1 MAYKAPVKEHLFL
14 LNEVLNLQSYSSL
27 PGFADAT
34 PDLTGQLLEEAAR
47 FCEGVLEP
55 LNAVGDREGCK
66 HDPATA
72 AVKTPTGFVDA
83 YRTMVESGWSALAV
97 DPQWGGQG
105 LPGVLSLAF
114 NEMASSA
121 NMAFAMYPGL
131 THGAFSAIKY
141 AGDDA
146 QKAMYLAK
154 MATGEWAGAMNL
166 TEPQCGTDLGLIRT
180 KATKDPDGTW
190 KITGEKIWISGGE
203 QDFTPNIVHLVLA
216 RTEGAPAGTRGLSL
230 FITPKFIPGADGTP
244 GERNGFKC
252 VGLEE
257 KMGIHGNS
265 TCFMSYE
272 GATGYLLGEETKGL
286 RLMFVMMNEA
296 RLGVAVQGLAQAEA
310 AYQAAADFA
319 RDRLQGRALT
329 GPQNPEGPADPIVV
343 HPDVRRMLMDS
354 KAVIEGGR
362 ALLFWTI
369 LHQDI
374 ELVSTDEAERQK
386 ADDVV
391 QLMTPVVKSFLT
403 DRGFK
408 VCSDAMQV
416 HGGSGYT
423 THFPAAQYLRDSR
436 IAMIYEG
443 TNGVQALDLVGRKLP
458 ANGGRAMVA
467 FLAELDAFAAEPAD
481 EALAPFVEGVK
492 TAKSQLQ
499 EATLWLMQNGL
510 ANPDNAGASSH
521 DYLNILALAGLAYMW
536 ARMAKTAQGRIAS
549 GEADPFYAN
558 KLITGRYF
566 LERILPE
573 GAAHLAKVKTGAG
586 PVMALA
592 AEAF

>member
-14 LNEVLNLQSYSSL
+14 LNEVMNLQSHANL

-34 PDLTGQLLEEAAR
+34 PDLMGQLLEEAAR

-55 LNAVGDREGCK
+55 LNAVGDREGCR

-72 AVKTPTGFVDA
+72 AVKTPTGFSDA
-83 YRTMVESGWSALAV
+83 YRTMVESGWSALSV

-105 LPGVLSLAF
+105 LPGVLNLAF

-131 THGAFSAIKY
+131 THGAFSAILQ
-141 AGDDA
+141 AGDEG
-146 QKAMYLAK
+146 QKGLYLAK
-154 MATGEWAGAMNL
+154 MANGEWAGAMNL
-166 TEPQCGTDLGLIRT
+166 TEPQCGTDLGLIRS
-180 KATKDPDGTW
+180 KAVKADDGTW

-203 QDFTPNIVHLVLA
+203 QDFTPNLIHLVLA

-230 FITPKFIPGADGTP
+230 FIVPKFILKDDGTP
-244 GERNGFKC
+244 GERNAFKC

-257 KMGIHGNS
+257 KMGIHGNA

-286 RLMFVMMNEA
+286 RLMFIMMNEA

-310 AYQAAADFA
+310 AYQAAAHFA

-329 GPQNPEGPADPIVV
+329 GPQNPEGPADPIIV

-354 KAVIEGGR
+354 KAVIEAGR

-374 ELVSTDEAERQK
+374 ERASSDEAEKTK

-391 QLMTPVVKSFLT
+391 QLLTPVVKSFLT

-458 ANGGRAMVA
+458 ANGGRAMMS
-467 FLAELDAFAAEPAD
+467 FLAELDAYAAEQAD
-481 EALAPFVEGVK
+481 EALAPFIEGVK
-492 TAKSQLQ
+492 SSKAQLQ
-499 EATLWLMQNGL
+499 EATMWLMQNGI
-510 ANPDNAGASSH
+510 ANPDAAAASSH
-521 DYLNILALAGLAYMW
+521 DYLNILALTGLAYMW
-536 ARMAKTAQGRIAS
+536 ARMAKAAQARIA
-549 GEADPFYAN
+549 GGDADPFFAN

-573 GAAHLAKVKTGAG
+573 AGAHLAKLKTGAG

>member
-14 LNEVLNLQSYSSL
+14 LNEVLGLQGYSNL

-34 PDLTGQLLEEAAR
+34 PDLMSQLLEEAAR

-55 LNAVGDREGCK
+55 LNAVGDKQGCT

-72 AVKTPTGFVDA
+72 AVKTPAGFADA
-83 YRTMVESGWSALAV
+83 YRTMVEAGWSALAV
-97 DPQWGGQG
+97 NPQWGGQG
-105 LPGVLSLAF
+105 LPGVLNLAF

-131 THGAFSAIKY
+131 THGAFSAILK
-141 AGDDA
+141 AGDEA
-146 QKAMYLAK
+146 QKALYLAK
-154 MATGEWAGAMNL
+154 LATGEWAGAMNL

-180 KATKDPDGTW
+180 KAVKAEDGTW

-203 QDFTPNIVHLVLA
+203 QDFTPNLVHLVLA

-230 FITPKFIPGADGTP
+230 FICPKFIPGQDGTP
-244 GERNGFKC
+244 GARNGFKC

-257 KMGIHGNS
+257 KMGIHGNA

-319 RDRLQGRALT
+319 RDRLQGRALKA
-329 GPQNPEGPADPIVV
+329 PANPDGPADPIIV

-354 KAVIEGGR
+354 RAVIEGGR

-369 LHQDI
+369 LNQDI
-374 ELVSTDEAERQK
+374 EQASSDEAERTR

-408 VCSDAMQV
+408 ICSDALQV

-458 ANGGRAMVA
+458 ANGGRAMMS
-467 FLAELDAFAAEPAD
+467 FLAELDAYAAEPAG
-481 EALAPFVEGVK
+481 EAVQPFVEGVK
-492 TAKSQLQ
+492 SAKAQLQ
-499 EATLWLMQNGL
+499 EASLWLMQNGV
-510 ANPDNAGASSH
+510 ADPDAAAAASH

-536 ARMAKTAQGRIAS
+536 ARMAKAAQAKIAA
-549 GEADPFYAN
+549 GDADPYYAN

-573 GAAHLAKVKTGAG
+573 AGAHLAKLKTGAA

>member
-14 LNEVLNLQSYSSL
+14 LNEVMNLQSHANL
-27 PGFADAT
+27 PGFAEAT
-34 PDLTGQLLEEAAR
+34 PDLMGQLLEEAAR

-66 HDPATA
+66 HDPATG
-72 AVKTPTGFVDA
+72 AVKTPTGFAEA

-131 THGAFSAIKY
+131 THGAFSAIEH
-141 AGDDA
+141 AGDEA
-146 QKAMYLAK
+146 QKALYLAK
-154 MATGEWAGAMNL
+154 LATGEWAGAMNL
-166 TEPQCGTDLGLIRT
+166 TEPQCGTDLGLIRS
-180 KATKDPDGTW
+180 KAVKDADGTW

-203 QDFTPNIVHLVLA
+203 QDFTPNNVHLVLA

-230 FITPKFIPGADGTP
+230 FICPKFIPKADGTP
-244 GERNGFKC
+244 GERNAFKC

-257 KMGIHGNS
+257 KMGIHGNA

-319 RDRLQGRALT
+319 RDRLQGRALG
-329 GPQNPEGPADPIVV
+329 GPVNPDGPADPIIV

-354 KAVIEGGR
+354 KAVIEAGR
-362 ALLFWTI
+362 ALLLWTI

-374 ELVSTDEAERQK
+374 ERASSDEAEKTR

-391 QLMTPVVKSFLT
+391 QLLTPVVKSFLT

-408 VCSDAMQV
+408 VCSDALQV

-458 ANGGRAMVA
+458 ANGGRAMMS
-467 FLAELDAFAAEPAD
+467 FLAELDAYAGEAAD
-481 EALAPFVEGVK
+481 EAVAPFIEGVK
-492 TAKSQLQ
+492 SSKAQLQ
-499 EATLWLMQNGL
+499 EATMWLMQNGI
-510 ANPDNAGASSH
+510 ANPEAAAASSH
-521 DYLNILALAGLAYMW
+521 DYLNILALTGLAYMW
-536 ARMAKTAQGRIAS
+536 ARMAKAAQSRIAA
-549 GEADPFYAN
+549 GDADPFFAN

-566 LERILPE
+566 LERVLPE
-573 GAAHLAKVKTGAG
+573 AGAHLAKLKTGAG

>member
-14 LNEVLNLQSYSSL
+14 LNEVLNLQSHSNL

-34 PDLTGQLLEEAAR
+34 PELMGQLLEEAAR
-47 FCEGVLEP
+47 FCEGALEP
-55 LNAVGDREGCK
+55 LNAVGDKEGCK
-66 HDPATA
+66 HDPASG
-72 AVKTPTGFVDA
+72 AVNTPTGFADA
-83 YRTMVESGWSALAV
+83 YRTMVDSGWSALSV
-97 DPQWGGQG
+97 DAQWGGQG
-105 LPGVLSLAF
+105 LPGVLNVAF

-131 THGAFSAIKY
+131 THGAFSAIQY

-146 QKAMYLAK
+146 QKALYLPK
-154 MATGEWAGAMNL
+154 LATGEWAGAMNL
-166 TEPQCGTDLGLIRT
+166 TEPQCGTDLGLIRS
-180 KATKDPDGTW
+180 KAVKADDGTW
-190 KITGEKIWISGGE
+190 RITGEKIWISGGE
-203 QDFTPNIVHLVLA
+203 QDFTPNLVQLVLA

-230 FITPKFIPGADGTP
+230 FIVPKFLPKEDGTP
-244 GERNGFKC
+244 GERNSFKC

-257 KMGIHGNS
+257 KMGIHGNA

-272 GATGYLLGEETKGL
+272 GATGWLLGEETKGL

-310 AYQAAADFA
+310 AYQAAAAFA

-329 GPQNPEGPADPIVV
+329 GPKNPEGPADPIIV

-362 ALLFWTI
+362 ALLLWTI

-374 ELVSTDEAERQK
+374 ELASTDEAEKQK

-391 QLMTPVVKSFLT
+391 QLMTPVLKSFLT

-458 ANGGRAMVA
+458 ANGGRAMMG

-481 EALAPFVEGVK
+481 ETVAPFVEGVK
-492 TAKSQLQ
+492 AAKAQLQ
-499 EATLWLMQNGL
+499 EASLWLMQNGVS
-510 ANPDNAGASSH
+510 NPDNAAASSH

-536 ARMAKTAQGRIAS
+536 AKMASAAQARLAAGD
-549 GEADPFYAN
+549 ADGFYAN

-573 GAAHLAKVKTGAG
+573 AASHLAKLKTGAA

>member
-14 LNEVLNLQSYSSL
+14 LGEVLNLQGYANL

-34 PDLTGQLLEEAAR
+34 PDLMAQLLEEAAR

-55 LNAVGDREGCK
+55 LNAVGDKQGCK
-66 HDPATA
+66 HDPATS
-72 AVKTPTGFVDA
+72 AVKTPTGFADA
-83 YRTMVESGWSALAV
+83 YRTMVESGWSALSV
-97 DPQWGGQG
+97 ETQWGGQG
-105 LPGVLSLAF
+105 LPGVLNVAF

-131 THGAFSAIKY
+131 THGAFSAIEY
-141 AGDDA
+141 AGDEA
-146 QKAMYLAK
+146 QKALYLPK
-154 MATGEWAGAMNL
+154 LATGEWAGAMNL
-166 TEPQCGTDLGLIRT
+166 TEPQCGTDLGLIRS
-180 KATKDPDGTW
+180 KATKAEDGSW
-190 KITGEKIWISGGE
+190 RVTGEKIWISGGE
-203 QDFTPNIVHLVLA
+203 QDFTPNLVHLVLA

-230 FITPKFIPGADGTP
+230 FIVPKFTPDASGSP

-257 KMGIHGNS
+257 KMGIHGNA

-272 GATGYLLGEETKGL
+272 GATGWLLGEETKGL
-286 RLMFVMMNEA
+286 GLMFVMMNEA

-329 GPQNPEGPADPIVV
+329 GPKNPDGPADPIIV

-354 KAVIEGGR
+354 KAVIEAGR
-362 ALLFWTI
+362 ALLLWTI

-374 ELVSTDEAERQK
+374 EKASTDEAEKQK

-391 QLMTPVVKSFLT
+391 QLMTPVLKSFLT

-443 TNGVQALDLVGRKLP
+443 TNGIQALDLVGRKLP
-458 ANGGRAMVA
+458 ANGGRAMVS

-492 TAKSQLQ
+492 ASKAQLQ
-499 EATLWLMQNGL
+499 EATLWLVQNGV
-510 ANPDNAGASSH
+510 ANPDAAAAGSH
-521 DYLNILALAGLAYMW
+521 DYLNVLALAGLAYMW
-536 ARMAKTAQGRIAS
+536 ARMAKAAQAKIAA
-549 GEADPFYAN
+549 GDPDPFFAN

-573 GAAHLAKVKTGAG
+573 AAAHLAKLKTGSG

>member
-14 LNEVLNLQSYSSL
+14 LNEVLDLQSHSNL

-34 PDLTGQLLEEAAR
+34 PDLTSQLLEEAAR

-66 HDPATA
+66 HDPAA
-72 AVKTPTGFVDA
+72 SAVKTPTGFAEA
-83 YRTMVESGWSALAV
+83 YRTMVEAGWSALSV
-97 DPQWGGQG
+97 DSKWGGQG
-105 LPGVLSLAF
+105 LPGVLNLAF

-131 THGAFSAIKY
+131 THGAFSAIQF
-141 AGDDA
+141 AGDEA
-146 QKAMYLAK
+146 QKALYLPK
-154 MATGEWAGAMNL
+154 LATGEWAGAMNL
-166 TEPQCGTDLGLIRT
+166 TEPQCGTDLGLIRS
-180 KATKDPDGTW
+180 KAVKAEDGSW

-203 QDFTPNIVHLVLA
+203 QDFTPNLVHLVLA

-230 FITPKFIPGADGTP
+230 FITPKFIPAQDGTP

-257 KMGIHGNS
+257 KMGIHGNA

-296 RLGVAVQGLAQAEA
+296 RLGVAIQGLAQAEA

-329 GPQNPEGPADPIVV
+329 GPKNPDGPADPIIV

-374 ELVSTDEAERQK
+374 ERGAADEDARTK

-391 QLMTPVVKSFLT
+391 QLLTPVVKSFLT

-408 VCSDAMQV
+408 ICSDALQV

-443 TNGVQALDLVGRKLP
+443 TNGIQALDLVGRKLP
-458 ANGGRAMVA
+458 ANGGRALMA
-467 FLAELDAFAAEPAD
+467 FLAELDAYAAEPAD
-481 EALAPFVEGVK
+481 EAVQPFVEGVK
-492 TAKSQLQ
+492 AAKAQLQ
-499 EATLWLMQNGL
+499 EASLWLLQNGT
-510 ANPDNAGASSH
+510 ANPDAAAASSH
-521 DYLNILALAGLAYMW
+521 DYLNILALTGLAYMW
-536 ARMAKTAQGRIAS
+536 ARMAKAAQARIAA
-549 GEADPFYAN
+549 GDPDAYYAN
-558 KLITGRYF
+558 KLITGRYY

-573 GAAHLAKVKTGAG
+573 AGAHLAKLKTGAD

>member
-14 LNEVLNLQSYSSL
+14 LNEVLNLQAYSNL
-27 PGFADAT
+27 PGFAEAT
-34 PDLTGQLLEEAAR
+34 PDLAGQLLEEAAR
-47 FCEGVLEP
+47 FCEGELEP
-55 LNAVGDREGCK
+55 LNAVGDKEGCR

-72 AVKTPTGFVDA
+72 AVKTPTGFAEA

-131 THGAFSAIKY
+131 THGAFSAIEH
-141 AGDDA
+141 AGDEA
-146 QKAMYLAK
+146 QKALYLARL
-154 MATGEWAGAMNL
+154 ATGEWAGAMNL
-166 TEPQCGTDLGLIRT
+166 TEPQCGTDLGLIRS
-180 KATKDPDGTW
+180 KAVKAEDGSW
-190 KITGEKIWISGGE
+190 RITGEKIWISGGE
-203 QDFTPNIVHLVLA
+203 QDFTPNLIHLVLA

-230 FITPKFIPGADGTP
+230 FICPKFIPQADGTP
-244 GERNGFKC
+244 GERNGFRC

-257 KMGIHGNS
+257 KMGIHGNA

-310 AYQAAADFA
+310 AYQAAAAFA
-319 RDRLQGRALT
+319 RDRLQGRALS
-329 GPQNPEGPADPIVV
+329 GPQNPDGPADPIIV

-354 KAVIEGGR
+354 KAVIEAGR

-374 ELVSTDEAERQK
+374 ERATTDEADKAK

-391 QLMTPVVKSFLT
+391 QLLTPVVKSFLT

-408 VCSDAMQV
+408 VCSDALQV

-458 ANGGRAMVA
+458 ANGGRAMMS
-467 FLAELDAFAAEPAD
+467 FLAELDAYAAEPAD
-481 EALAPFVEGVK
+481 DALAPFIEGVK
-492 TAKSQLQ
+492 SSKAQLQ
-499 EATLWLMQNGL
+499 EATLWLMQNGI
-510 ANPDNAGASSH
+510 ANPDAAAASSH

-536 ARMAKTAQGRIAS
+536 ARMARAAQARIAA

-573 GAAHLAKVKTGAG
+573 TAAHLAKLKTGAG

>member
-1 MAYKAPVKEHLFL
+1 MAYKAPVKEYLFL
-14 LNEVLNLQSYSSL
+14 LDEVLNLQSHSSL

-34 PDLTGQLLEEAAR
+34 PELTSQLLEEAAR

-55 LNAVGDREGCK
+55 LNAVGDKEGCK
-66 HDPATA
+66 HDPATG
-72 AVKTPTGFVDA
+72 AVRTPTGFADA
-83 YRTMVESGWSALAV
+83 YQSMVESGWSALAV
-97 DPQWGGQG
+97 DTQWGGQG

-131 THGAFSAIKY
+131 THGAFSAIEY
-141 AGDDA
+141 AGDEA
-146 QKAMYLAK
+146 QKALYLPRL
-154 MATGEWAGAMNL
+154 ATGEWAGAMNL
-166 TEPQCGTDLGLIRT
+166 TEPQCGTDLGLIRS
-180 KATKDPDGTW
+180 KAVKAEDGSW
-190 KITGEKIWISGGE
+190 RITGEKIWISGGE
-203 QDFTPNIVHLVLA
+203 QDFTPNLVQLVLA

-230 FITPKFIPGADGTP
+230 FIVPKVMTDASGAP

-257 KMGIHGNS
+257 KMGIHGNA

-272 GATGYLLGEETKGL
+272 GATGFLLGEETKGL

-329 GPQNPEGPADPIVV
+329 GPQNPEAPADPIIV

-374 ELVSTDEAERQK
+374 ERATTNAGQK
-386 ADDVV
+386 QSADDVV
-391 QLMTPVVKSFLT
+391 QLMTPVLKSFLT
-403 DRGFK
+403 DRGFQ
-408 VCSDAMQV
+408 VCSDALQV

-458 ANGGRAMVA
+458 ANGGRAMMA
-467 FLAELDAFAAEPAD
+467 FLAELEAYANEPAE
-481 EALAPFVEGVK
+481 EALAPFVEGVQ
-492 TAKSQLQ
+492 TAKGQLQ
-499 EATLWLMQNGL
+499 EATFWLMQNGVS
-510 ANPDNAGASSH
+510 NPEAAGAASH
-521 DYLNILALAGLAYMW
+521 DYLNLMALTGLAYMW
-536 ARMAKTAQGRIAS
+536 AKMAKAAQGKIAA
-549 GEADPFYAN
+549 GDPDPYFAN

-566 LERILPE
+566 LQRILPE
-573 GAAHLAKVKTGAG
+573 AAAHLAKLKTGAA